1 MRKVANVFL
10 CISITCQ
17 NSASSFH
24 TTKVSRINTKILQ
37 IHLHSYWWGVISFK
51 TILLLLA
58 TSCRLAGI
66 RCVKILQMWSVI
78 WSAINRVNVDFAS
91 GYCKGKI
98 RKYTNSGNLQIR
110 SSSNGQSSGRTH
122 CTIVL
127 RWMPAGQNNK
137 VH

>member
-1 MRKVANVFL
+1 MRKVANAFL

-24 TTKVSRINTKILQ
+24 TTNVSRINTKILQ

-66 RCVKILQMWSVI
+66 RCVEILQMWSVI
-78 WSAINRVNVDFAS
+78 WSTINRVYVDFAS
-91 GYCKGKI
+91 I
-98 RKYTNSGNLQIR
+98 LQRKKTYKSSKLQIQ
-110 SSSNGQSSGRTH
+110 SSSNGQPSRRTH
-122 CTIVL
+122 CTIVH

>member
-1 MRKVANVFL
+1 MRKVANAFL

-24 TTKVSRINTKILQ
+24 TTNVSRINTKILQ
-37 IHLHSYWWGVISFK
+37 IHLHSYWWGVISFQ

-66 RCVKILQMWSVI
+66 RCVEILQMWSVI
-78 WSAINRVNVDFAS
+78 WSTINRVYVDFAS
-91 GYCKGKI
+91 ILQRKKI
-98 RKYTNSGNLQIR
+98 YKFRKSTDSEFIQCVTITR
-110 SSSNGQSSGRTH
+110 AH
-122 CTIVL
+122 CTIEY